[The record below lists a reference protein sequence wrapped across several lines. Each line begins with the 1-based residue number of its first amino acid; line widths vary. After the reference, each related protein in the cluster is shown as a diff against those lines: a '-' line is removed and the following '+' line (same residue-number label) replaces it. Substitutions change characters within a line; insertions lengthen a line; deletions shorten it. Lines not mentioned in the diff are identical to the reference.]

1 MEQLTI
7 TKENLKSLKS
17 FVVKKF
23 ILLLCFI
30 AVAERM
36 IYVFYENVIFPLLS
50 KFLGKNQVDMQYT
63 RGGMLLG
70 VVIYLVLA
78 LIKSIFEI
86 LPSFISLPLVY
97 LFDKITNTFFNVD
110 TKIFVLN
117 QAVPEKY
124 KFIIQTAIIAILLFL
139 LFIAILPYAVT
150 VIYFSKSV
158 SKKVQEQEMAIE
170 RQRNLLLADIA
181 HDLKTPLTTI
191 TGYSQALKDDVVTD
205 EKKKREYLNNIYV
218 KSLRVDEMVSFLF
231 EYVKLQSD
239 GFKLTRK
246 NQDLS
251 EVLRENV
258 AMLYMDFENKDI
270 ELNVE
275 IPEKPTY
282 AYIDRIQIS
291 RAITNILNN
300 SLKHNESGDS
310 VYIKLKRVD
319 DIEIIIADN
328 GKQIEDNIAKTIFE
342 PFSMGDASRN
352 SKNGS
357 GLGLSIA
364 FKIVKLHNG
373 NLELNRIPTKEYTK
387 SFVIHL

>member
-7 TKENLKSLKS
+7 TKDNLKSLKS

-36 IYVFYENVIFPLLS
+36 IYVFYENVIFPLFS

-86 LPSFISLPLVY
+86 LPSVISLPMVY

-117 QAVPEKY
+117 QTVPEKY
-124 KFIIQTAIIAILLFL
+124 KFIIQTAIIAILLLL
-139 LFIAILPYAVT
+139 LFIAVLPYAVAI
-150 VIYFSKSV
+150 IYFSKSV

-191 TGYSQALKDDVVTD
+191 TGYSQALKDDIVTD

-239 GFKLTRK
+239 GFKLARK
-246 NQDLS
+246 NQDLA

-275 IPEKPTY
+275 IPEKPMN

-300 SLKHNESGDS
+300 SLKHNKSGDS

-328 GKQIEDNIAKTIFE
+328 GRQIEENIAKTIFE
-342 PFSMGDASRN
+342 PFAMGDASRN

-364 FKIVKLHNG
+364 YKIVKLHNG

>member
-23 ILLLCFI
+23 ILLLCCI

-63 RGGMLLG
+63 MGGMLLG

-86 LPSFISLPLVY
+86 LPSVISLPLVY
-97 LFDKITNTFFNVD
+97 LFDKITYTFFNVD

-117 QAVPEKY
+117 QTVPEKY
-124 KFIIQTAIIAILLFL
+124 KFIIQTAIIAILLLL
-139 LFIAILPYAVT
+139 LFIALLPYAVAI
-150 VIYFSKSV
+150 IYFSKSV

-170 RQRNLLLADIA
+170 GQRNLLLADIA

-239 GFKLTRK
+239 GFKLARK

-275 IPEKPTY
+275 IPEKPIY

-328 GKQIEDNIAKTIFE
+328 GKQIEEDIAKTIFE

-364 FKIVKLHNG
+364 YKIVKLHNG
-373 NLELNRIPTKEYTK
+373 SLELNRIPTKDYTK

>member
-86 LPSFISLPLVY
+86 LPSVISLPLVY

-231 EYVKLQSD
+231 EYVNLQSD

>member
-1 MEQLTI
+1 MEQLII

-17 FVVKKF
+17 FVVKRF
-23 ILLLCFI
+23 ILLLCVI

-36 IYVFYENVIFPLLS
+36 IYVFYENIIFPLLS
-50 KFLGKNQVDMQYT
+50 NLFENNQVDMQYT

-70 VVIYLVLA
+70 VVIYLVLV

-86 LPSFISLPLVY
+86 LPSVISMPLVY
-97 LFDKITNTFFNVD
+97 LFDNITNTFFNVD

-124 KFIIQTAIIAILLFL
+124 KFIIQTAIIAILLLL
-139 LFIAILPYAVT
+139 LFIAILPYAVA
-150 VIYFSKSV
+150 ILYFSKTV
-158 SKKVQEQEMAIE
+158 SRKVQEQEMVIE
-170 RQRNLLLADIA
+170 KQRNLLLADIA

-191 TGYSQALKDDVVTD
+191 TGYSQALRDGVETD
-205 EKKKREYLNNIYV
+205 EKKKREYLNNIYI

-239 GFKLTRK
+239 GFKLVRK
-246 NQDLS
+246 NQDIS
-251 EVLRENV
+251 EILRENV
-258 AMLYMDFENKDI
+258 AMLYMDFENKKI

-275 IPEKPTY
+275 IPEKPIY

-300 SLKHNESGDS
+300 SLKHNESGDT
-310 VYIKLKRVD
+310 VYIKLRKEE

-328 GKQIEDNIAKTIFE
+328 GKQIEENIAKTIFE
-342 PFSMGDASRN
+342 PFAMGDASRN

-357 GLGLSIA
+357 GLGLSISY
-364 FKIVKLHNG
+364 KIVKLHDG
-373 NLELNRIPTKEYTK
+373 NLELNRISTKEYTK
-387 SFVIHL
+387 SFIIHL

>member
-86 LPSFISLPLVY
+86 LPSVISLPLVY